1 MATTSSTVEVT
12 RRFLDAVAE
21 RDYTGMRA
29 CLANDARLRALVP
42 TRLREDEGADAVVA
56 RFRFWW
62 DDIEDFQLIE
72 ASADDVAD
80 RTHLRYRIGGRDEGV
95 ESVMEQHAYAKVEE
109 GRITALDLV
118 CSGWRP
124 V

>member
-1 MATTSSTVEVT
+1 MATTSSEVEVT
-12 RRFLDAVAE
+12 RRFLGAIAD
-21 RDYTGMRA
+21 RDYTAMRA
-29 CLANDARLRALVP
+29 CLADDARLRALVP
-42 TRLREDEGADAVVA
+42 TRLRDDEGADAVVA

-62 DDIEDFQLIE
+62 DDIEDFRLIE
-72 ASADDVAD
+72 AGADDIAD

-95 ESVMEQHAYAKVEE
+95 ESVMEQHAYATVKD
-109 GRITALDLV
+109 GRITALNLV